1 MRVRSTVSVGW
12 MEVGGA
18 RLGSSQWGGRPRRE
32 STSWENSRVRR
43 YLGGIREK
51 KIRKDKEGKVRG

>member
-18 RLGSSQWGGRPRRE
+18 RLGSSQWEGELGRE

-43 YLGGIREK
+43 YLFLEK
-51 KIRKDKEGKVRG
+51 EN

>member
-18 RLGSSQWGGRPRRE
+18 RLGSSQWGGEQGRD
-32 STSWENSRVRR
+32 STSWENWWVRSDMW
-43 YLGGIREK
+43 RE
-51 KIRKDKEGKVRG
+51 DKEVRNMKRQTW

>member
-1 MRVRSTVSVGW
+1 MRVRSTVSAGW

-43 YLGGIREK
+43 YLFLEK
-51 KIRKDKEGKVRG
+51 EN